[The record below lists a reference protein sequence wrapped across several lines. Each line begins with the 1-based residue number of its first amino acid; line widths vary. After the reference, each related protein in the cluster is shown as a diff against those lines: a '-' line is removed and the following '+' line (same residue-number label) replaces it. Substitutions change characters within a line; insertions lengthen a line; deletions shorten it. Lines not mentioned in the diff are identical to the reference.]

1 MEVHMLDDLIRK
13 YDMVQVSGKWS
24 ITSLA
29 DIEAD
34 FNAVGIYLDLDYCSV
49 DKEYAVLTG
58 NKMLVYWLDAKVN
71 SVWFRCELMDADE
84 YFEAYEYEEES
95 DFEEE

>member
-1 MEVHMLDDLIRK
+1 MEVHMLDDLVRK

-29 DIEAD
+29 EIEAD
-34 FNAVGIYLDLDYCSV
+34 FNTVGISLDLKNCSV

-58 NKMLVYWLDAKVN
+58 NKMLVYWLDARVN

-84 YFEAYEYEEES
+84 YMEAYEEES
-95 DFEEE
+95 AFEEE

>member
-1 MEVHMLDDLIRK
+1 MEVHMLDDLVKK

-29 DIEAD
+29 EIEAD
-34 FNAVGIYLDLDYCSV
+34 FNAAGIYLDLDYCSV
-49 DKEYAVLTG
+49 DTEYSVLTG

-84 YFEAYEYEEES
+84 YFEAYEEES